1 MQSTTH
7 SALLAVLLALL
18 FTCASSTSS
27 PATAASNVFA
37 SLDCYQ
43 GAQGFDSVTGE
54 ATNPFDP
61 YYYGKPQLHKIGAPI
76 LYNDPL
82 AGHMFISQWNGKW
95 IEGEEQVRMCN
106 FIRSSV
112 VHHGTLL
119 NLF

>member
-1 MQSTTH
+1 MQSTPH
-7 SALLAVLLALL
+7 SSALLAVLLALL

-27 PATAASNVFA
+27 SANNVFA

-95 IEGEEQVRMCN
+95 IEGEEQVRMCY
-106 FIRSSV
+106 FLCSSL
-112 VHHGTLL
+112 VHTTRTSRIK
-119 NLF
+119 